1 MVLEIAG
8 KDDLKSGTAFMDME
22 FFDNIVML
30 AASVTGL
37 LLSLF
42 RYIERPKRGW
52 LYVTAFFLAHIL
64 SDYYWT
70 VYTLVTRDAP
80 EVSAFMAYFGWNV
93 GYLLLVFAVL
103 HMRSLGAKR
112 YFHPLMLLPIP
123 LNIWQFILYIQYG
136 GLLNNLWQEAI
147 TTIVAI
153 LCLQSLLYYFKNRRS
168 VHFPFTH
175 LLIFLFLTTEYG
187 MWTSSCFFYSGD
199 PKNPYYYFALA
210 NYITMVFFAWGV
222 GKDYEARGLRYPQK
236 SAAEMKIQVLMQ
248 MIASFI
254 IIIGFAGGYFIALR
268 MKNALAAAGEES
280 YSVIAVTL
288 FVISIVLVMMI
299 AALLFII
306 AHRYRSS
313 EYDTKEVS
321 EAKRSRFSFIFTIL
335 ITLILMIFSVV
346 YTSRLFYKVSV
357 ESVNGSGEETASLV
371 AAELGN
377 YLSDARSIL
386 EVTAD
391 TVDLMVQSGESQDN
405 IYRLLLYQTKTQA
418 EQIDENFTGIYAYV
432 RGDYLDGLGWT
443 PPKDYDVKS
452 RDWYKEALAA
462 EGRSVLVSPYVDAQT
477 NSVVITVSKQIS
489 DDKTQSSYDGRNVVA
504 LDVIVNH
511 IQDIIENADINGK
524 GYAMVVNIDGL
535 IVAHHDRKLVG
546 QNVKDYISEELFG
559 ELIGT
564 KKGVLDA
571 EIDGED
577 STLFIN
583 RLMDQWYIVIT
594 VSDTGLMEDARSQ
607 LTVNVIVSFFIFA
620 LISVFYFLGY
630 KNEQTYGRKMDEM
643 RISKQKQDYEAQV
656 LKLEKAAAD
665 EANKAKSGFL
675 ADMSHEI
682 RTPINAILG
691 MNEMILREASGSNI
705 REYARNIDA
714 SGRNLLQ
721 LINSILDFSKIEDG
735 KMDIVPVRYSTKTLI
750 TYLINSVSERAK
762 KKDLKLIVDIDP
774 DIPSELYGDETR
786 VSQVIMNLLTNAV
799 KYTPEGSVT
808 LTMKGMDKNEGEVLL
823 YVEVSDT
830 GIGIRESDMG
840 RLFESFER
848 LDVVRNRNIE
858 GTGLGMA
865 ITTKLLKLM
874 GSGLK
879 VESTYGEGSVFS
891 FELWQE
897 IVNDDPVG
905 DYRMSAGD
913 EGLKKAE
920 GAFYAPDARI
930 LVTDDTQM
938 NLIVV
943 VNLLKR
949 TGIQTDTAIN
959 GSEAINLCEQND
971 YDVILMDQRMPGM
984 DGTETLKHIREL
996 ENGKNKNTPVICL
1009 TADAIRGA
1017 RERYIADGF
1026 DDYLTK
1032 PIDGDSLERALL
1044 RYLPEE
1050 KLGEKP
1056 LADEGEAKEEAVSE
1070 DTLFEALHKAGLDTG
1085 HGLSFC
1091 QNDEDIYREILTEY
1105 VKDQAVRS
1113 ERLNRFYE
1121 EKAWD
1126 SYMIEVH
1133 SLKST
1138 SKTIGAT
1145 QLSDIAAGLEEAAR
1159 EKDEALIIKDH
1170 WKAEELYEK
1179 TAGVIAEYIGI
1190 DITKPQEADEDEILE
1205 FSPEE

>member
-1 MVLEIAG
+1 
-8 KDDLKSGTAFMDME
+8 ME

-30 AASVTGL
+30 GASVAGL
-37 LLSLF
+37 LVSLF
-42 RYIERPKRGW
+42 RFIERPKRGW
-52 LYVTAFFLAHIL
+52 LYITAFFLAHIL

-70 VYTLVTRDAP
+70 VYTLVIHDSP

-93 GYLLLVFAVL
+93 GYVLLIFAVL

-112 YFHPLMLLPIP
+112 YFHPLMLIPIP

-136 GLLNNLWQEAI
+136 GLLNNLWQE
-147 TTIVAI
+147 TTSTIVAVI
-153 LCLQSLLYYFKNRRS
+153 CLQSLLYYFKNRRN

-175 LLIFLFLTTEYG
+175 LVILLFIITEYG
-187 MWTSSCFFYSGD
+187 MWTSSCFFYAGD
-199 PKNPYYYFALA
+199 PKNPYYYFAMA
-210 NYITMVFFAWGV
+210 NYITMVLFAWAV

-236 SAAEMKIQVLMQ
+236 SAAEMKVQILMQ

-254 IIIGFAGGYFIALR
+254 IIIGFAGGYFIAFR
-268 MKNALAAAGEES
+268 MKSALAAVGEES
-280 YSVIAVTL
+280 YGVIAVTL

-299 AALLFII
+299 AVLLFII

-313 EYDTKEVS
+313 EHDTREVS

-357 ESVNGSGEETASLV
+357 ESINGSGEETASLV
-371 AAELGN
+371 ATELGY

-386 EVTAD
+386 EVIAD
-391 TVDLMVQSGESQDN
+391 TVDLMVASGESQDN
-405 IYRLLLYQTKTQA
+405 INRLLLYQTRTQA
-418 EQIDENFTGIYAYV
+418 KQFDENFTGIYAYV
-432 RGDYLDGLGWT
+432 RGDYMDGSGWI
-443 PPKDYDVKS
+443 PPEDYDAKS

-477 NSVVITVSKQIS
+477 GSIVITISKKIS
-489 DDKTQSSYDGRNVVA
+489 DDKDQSSYDGSNVVA
-504 LDVIVNH
+504 LDVIVNY
-511 IQDIIENADINGK
+511 IQDIVENADIKGK
-524 GYAMVVNIDGL
+524 GYAMVVNVDGL
-535 IVAHHDRKLVG
+535 IVAHHDRNLAG
-546 QNVKDYISEELFG
+546 QNVKDYISEELF
-559 ELIGT
+559 EKLIGT
-564 KKGVLDA
+564 KNGILDA
-571 EIDGED
+571 KIDGED
-577 STLFIN
+577 STLFVS

-594 VSDTGLMEDARSQ
+594 VSDTELLEEARSQ

-630 KNEQTYGRKMDEM
+630 KNEQAYGRKMDEM
-643 RISKQKQDYEAQV
+643 RISKQKQDYEAKV

-665 EANKAKSGFL
+665 EANKAKSSFL

-705 REYARNIDA
+705 REYSRNIDA
-714 SGRNLLQ
+714 SGRNLLH

-735 KMDIVPVRYSTKTLI
+735 KMEIVPVRYSTKTLI
-750 TYLINSVSERAK
+750 TYLINSVSGRAGK
-762 KKDLKLIVDIDP
+762 KGLNLIVDIDP
-774 DIPSELYGDETR
+774 DIPSELNGDETR

-799 KYTPEGSVT
+799 KYTREGSVT
-808 LTMKGMDKNEGEVLL
+808 LTVKGMNKNKGEVLL
-823 YVEVSDT
+823 YVEVRDT

-848 LDVVRNRNIE
+848 LDVVKNRNIE

-865 ITTKLLKLM
+865 ITTKLLNLM

-891 FELWQE
+891 FEIWQE
-897 IVNDDPVG
+897 IVNEEPLG
-905 DYRMSAGD
+905 DYRLSTSEDD
-913 EGLKKAE
+913 EGGNRK

-943 VNLLKR
+943 QSLLKR

-984 DGTETLKHIREL
+984 DGTETLKHIKEL
-996 ENGKNKNTPVICL
+996 ENGRNKNTPVICL

-1017 RERYIADGF
+1017 RERYMADGF

-1032 PIDGDSLERALL
+1032 PVDGDSLERTLL
-1044 RYLPEE
+1044 KYLPEE
-1050 KLGEKP
+1050 KLGEEP
-1056 LADEGEAKEEAVSE
+1056 AADDAAEKKDEEA
-1070 DTLFEALHKAGLDTG
+1070 ALEETVFDVLNKAGIDTE
-1085 HGLSFC
+1085 HGLNFC
-1091 QNDEDIYREILTEY
+1091 QHDEDIYREILTEY
-1105 VKDQAVRS
+1105 VRDHGARV

-1126 SYMIEVH
+1126 SYVIEAH

-1138 SKTIGAT
+1138 SKTIGAVK
-1145 QLSDIAAGLEEAAR
+1145 LSDMAAGLEKAAK
-1159 EKDEALIIKDH
+1159 EKDEALIINDH
-1170 WKAEELYEK
+1170 WKTVELYEK
-1179 TAGVIAEYIGI
+1179 TAKVIASGMNI
-1190 DITKPQEADEDEILE
+1190 DMTEEKDDDDDEILE
-1205 FSPEE
+1205 FNPEE